1 MINLSECKFG
11 DRLRTRGGKMA
22 VFLHK
27 SFVIHE
33 VYICAIEYDE
43 WSHLEMR
50 FWANGKR
57 YYDNEPS
64 EFDIIEYEN
73 GFQYIPPVWMTKAM
87 DEANSPIK
95 TFLMKGEL
103 K

>member
-1 MINLSECKFG
+1 MVDLSKCKFG
-11 DRLRTRGGKMA
+11 DKLRTKDGRMA

-27 SFVIHE
+27 SFVNHE

-43 WSHLEMR
+43 WSHLEIKYR
-50 FWANGKR
+50 ANGKR

-64 EFDIIEYEN
+64 EFD
-73 GFQYIPPVWMTKAM
+73 
-87 DEANSPIK
+87 
-95 TFLMKGEL
+95 LKG

>member
-1 MINLSECKFG
+1 MVNLNECKFG
-11 DRLRTRGGKMA
+11 DRLRTRDGRMA

-27 SFVIHE
+27 SFISDK

-43 WSHLEMR
+43 YSILEIK

-64 EFDIIEYEN
+64 EFDIVGKWEDD
-73 GFQYIPPVWMTKAM
+73 V
-87 DEANSPIK
+87 
-95 TFLMKGEL
+95 
-103 K
+103 

>member
-1 MINLSECKFG
+1 
-11 DRLRTRGGKMA
+11 MA

-33 VYICAIEYDE
+33 VHICAIEYDE
-43 WSHLEMR
+43 WSRLEMK

-64 EFDIIEYEN
+64 EFDIVGKWE
-73 GFQYIPPVWMTKAM
+73 
-87 DEANSPIK
+87 DEK
-95 TFLMKGEL
+95 
-103 K
+103 